1 MEDIA
6 QYTAHTY
13 PGVTTNVNRTGFITP
28 ANPQPENIPDDDV
41 TLITE
46 FIRAF
51 LAPGENINPSLS
63 NTVLHQ
69 YIQQWYTF
77 NMLQPVKLYAG
88 SVIIAMCKAGFI
100 AYNITG
106 HPDCFYNIR
115 GRDIA
120 DIKKALATPYKTP
133 QYKA

>member
-6 QYTAHTY
+6 QYTAHTH
-13 PGVTTNVNRTGFITP
+13 PGVTPYVNRVGFLTP
-28 ANPQPENIPDDDV
+28 ANPKPEIIPVNDV

-51 LAPGENINPSLS
+51 LAPGESINPSLS
-63 NTVLHQ
+63 NTDLHQ
-69 YIQQWYTF
+69 HIQQWYAF

-88 SVIIAMCKAGFI
+88 SVIVAMCKAGFI

-115 GRDIA
+115 ERDIA
-120 DIKKALATPYKTP
+120 DINKALSNPPVKP